1 MPMTLIS
8 VNVAHPREVAHG
20 DEVLSTGIFKQAVTG
35 AVAVRRL
42 NLDGDGQADRL
53 NHGGES
59 KAVYAYSLDHYAWWC
74 ETLGREALPCG
85 QFGENLTL
93 AGLDEAASC
102 VGDQLRIGDVLLAVS
117 QPRVPCFKLGI
128 RFGDRHMPRLF
139 AQSLRTGFYLRV
151 LQEGTVRAG
160 DAVQLVA
167 RGRGRVSIRALFDA
181 YLNPAD
187 RDAQRLLARALEIP
201 ELSAE
206 WRVQI
211 EQRLARR
218 QGASYPDQGHG
229 RFRTPP

>member
-1 MPMTLIS
+1 MTLVS
-8 VNVAHPREVAHG
+8 VNVAQPREVAHG
-20 DEVLSTGIFKQAVTG
+20 NAVLSTGIFKQPVTG
-35 AVAVRRL
+35 AVAVHRL
-42 NLDGDGQADRL
+42 NLDGDGQADRV

-74 ETLGREALPCG
+74 ATLGRAALPYG

-102 VGDQLRIGDVLLAVS
+102 VGDQLRIGDVLLAIS
-117 QPRVPCFKLGI
+117 QPRMPCFKLGI

-139 AQSLRTGFYLRV
+139 AQSLRTGVYLRV
-151 LQEGTVRAG
+151 LQEGTVQAG
-160 DAVQLVA
+160 DAVQVVA
-167 RGRGRVSIRALFDA
+167 HGRGRVSIRALFDA
-181 YLNPAD
+181 YLKPND
-187 RDAQRLLARALEIP
+187 RAAQKLLAQALELP

-206 WRVQI
+206 WRADI

-218 QGASYPDQGHG
+218 SGTADPDRDHG